1 MTRTIELL
9 DRLIAFDTV
18 SENSNLNMVAFIEDF
33 LSERG
38 FRLLRVPSPCGEKAG
53 LIASIGPDGT
63 GVMLSAHSDVV
74 PVSGQSWSFDP
85 FRLTEKDGRLYG
97 RGTTDM
103 KGFLASMLSLAD
115 RAAGKGLNE
124 PLKFSISYDE
134 EIGCVGISNM
144 TDTLSTALAK
154 PRICIVG
161 EPTSMN
167 VALGH
172 KGKVAFQAACRGQ
185 SGHSAL
191 APRYVNAIHVALD
204 FVNGLR
210 DLQDWYRQHGAED
223 PEYDIPYSTMHVG
236 RFSAG
241 VTTNIVPELAEIGF
255 EFRHLPAD
263 VPREAMARIQL
274 SADRAVSKSHDGH
287 GARPVIDV
295 TQVNS
300 YPGLDVSANTGVA
313 RLACSLS
320 GTGLATKVAFGTE
333 AGIFDQLGIP
343 TVICGPGSMSEQGHK
358 PDEFIS
364 KAQLSACDAMMDRIL
379 TILT

>member
-18 SENSNLNMVAFIEDF
+18 SEKSNLDMVAFIEGF

-53 LIASIGPDGT
+53 LIASMGPDCA

-74 PVSGQSWSFDP
+74 PVAGQSWSCDP

-103 KGFLASMLSLAD
+103 KGFLASMLALAD
-115 RAAGKGLNE
+115 RAADKRLKE
-124 PLKFSISYDE
+124 PLKFAVSYDE

-144 TDTLSTALAK
+144 TDALSGAFGM
-154 PRICIVG
+154 PRTCIVG
-161 EPTSMN
+161 EPTSMK

-172 KGKVAFQAACRGQ
+172 KGKIAFHAACRGQ

-204 FVNGLR
+204 FVSGLR
-210 DLQDWYRQHGAED
+210 DLQDWYRQNGAED
-223 PEYDIPYSTMHVG
+223 PEYDVPYSTIHVG

-241 VTTNIVPELAEIGF
+241 ITTNIVPELAELAF

-263 VPREAMARIQL
+263 MPEEAIARIRV
-274 SADRAVSKSHDGH
+274 SADSAVSRNHDDAH
-287 GARPVIDV
+287 LAPVVDV

-300 YPGLDVSANTGVA
+300 YPGLDVSADTEAA

-320 GTGLATKVAFGTE
+320 GTDLTTKVAFGTE
-333 AGIFDQLGIP
+333 AGILSRLGIP
-343 TVICGPGSMSEQGHK
+343 TVVCGPGSMSGQGHE

-364 KAQLSACDAMMDRIL
+364 KAQLNACDAMMDRIL
-379 TILT
+379 TTLT